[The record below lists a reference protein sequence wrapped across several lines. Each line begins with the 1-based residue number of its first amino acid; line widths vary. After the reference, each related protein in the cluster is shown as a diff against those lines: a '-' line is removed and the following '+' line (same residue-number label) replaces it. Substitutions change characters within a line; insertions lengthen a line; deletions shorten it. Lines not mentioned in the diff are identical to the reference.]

1 MSEEDVNL
9 VVDFTNHVL
18 GSSGLDLKAAAD
30 HAEDGLKI
38 QVCGEDVALLL
49 GHNAELLDALEYLGN
64 RVLARA
70 SGEETRLIFD
80 SLGYRARREKELRLM
95 AEKAAEKVRLSR
107 IPFSFDPMIPNER
120 RIIHLALSNGSQH
133 GKEFRAR
140 SRCSCWISNSRVVFD
155 YSRERDLRLPEA
167 LGRLKNTFDVASGPS
182 SRHRRVGPDSL
193 HTIARGITSER
204 SAPRRF

>member
-18 GSSGLDLKAAAD
+18 GSSGLDLNAGAD
-30 HAEDGLKI
+30 QTEEGLRI
-38 QVCGEDVALLL
+38 QVRGDDVALLL

-80 SLGYRARREKELRLM
+80 SLGYRARREEELRLM

-107 IPFSFDPMIPNER
+107 IPFSFDPMTPNER
-120 RIIHLALSNGSQH
+120 RIIHLALANDESVTTESQGNGENR
-133 GKEFRAR
+133 K
-140 SRCSCWISNSRVVFD
+140 V
-155 YSRERDLRLPEA
+155 
-167 LGRLKNTFDVASGPS
+167 
-182 SRHRRVGPDSL
+182 
-193 HTIARGITSER
+193 TIRPAK
-204 SAPRRF
+204 

>member
-9 VVDFTNHVL
+9 VVDFTNQVL
-18 GSSGLDLKAAAD
+18 GSSGLDLKAGAD
-30 HAEDGLKI
+30 QAEEGLRI
-38 QVCGEDVALLL
+38 QVGGDDVALLL

-107 IPFSFDPMIPNER
+107 IPFSFDPMTPNER
-120 RIIHLALSNGSQH
+120 RIIHLALANDASVTTESQGNGENR
-133 GKEFRAR
+133 K
-140 SRCSCWISNSRVVFD
+140 V
-155 YSRERDLRLPEA
+155 
-167 LGRLKNTFDVASGPS
+167 
-182 SRHRRVGPDSL
+182 
-193 HTIARGITSER
+193 TIRPAK
-204 SAPRRF
+204 